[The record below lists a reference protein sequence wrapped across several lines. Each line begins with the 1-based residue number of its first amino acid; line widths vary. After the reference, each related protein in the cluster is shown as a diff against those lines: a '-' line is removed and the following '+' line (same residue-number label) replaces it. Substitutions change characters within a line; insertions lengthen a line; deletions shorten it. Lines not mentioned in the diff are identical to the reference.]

1 MSQGVRPLTTKRMIS
16 IDMQQSRRAIIL
28 GCSVMWLALLFCS
41 SLSAQPTLTPS
52 VSIQTNPPGAEVHL
66 DGNPSVTGI
75 SPTNFRYPLAG
86 SYAVTIIRPGYE
98 TYRTR
103 ILIDPATPFT
113 MSVDLSRKSAAKA
126 AARSLFIPGW
136 GQQYMG
142 ERTKGLLFHSLAVV
156 SVGAFLLAD
165 NDFNVRRDRWL
176 ESTDAFDRAVERGA
190 TDELPSLQERVR
202 VDQEEAYDAET
213 KRWAAIGA
221 VGAVWGLSVLDAL
234 LFSPVERASYGTGSP
249 ASQSGLSID
258 LGSAG
263 TSSKELAS
271 TPGLQLKWSW

>member
-1 MSQGVRPLTTKRMIS
+1 MSQGVRPLTKNRIFT
-16 IDMQQSRRAIIL
+16 IDMKQSRRAIIY
-28 GCSVMWLALLFCS
+28 GCSTFWLVLLFCS
-41 SLSAQPTLTPS
+41 SLLAQPTLTPS
-52 VSIQTNPPGAEVHL
+52 VSIQTNPPGAEVRL

-75 SPTNFRYPLAG
+75 SPTSFRYPLAG

-142 ERTKGLLFHSLAVV
+142 ERTKGLLFHTLAVV

-234 LFSPVERASYGTGSP
+234 LFSPVERASYGTGST

>member
-1 MSQGVRPLTTKRMIS
+1 
-16 IDMQQSRRAIIL
+16 
-28 GCSVMWLALLFCS
+28 
-41 SLSAQPTLTPS
+41 
-52 VSIQTNPPGAEVHL
+52 
-66 DGNPSVTGI
+66 
-75 SPTNFRYPLAG
+75 
-86 SYAVTIIRPGYE
+86 
-98 TYRTR
+98 
-103 ILIDPATPFT
+103 

-142 ERTKGLLFHSLAVV
+142 ERTKGLIFHSLAIV

-234 LFSPVERASYGTGSP
+234 LFSPVERASYGTGST